1 MGGSKGID
9 GTEGGPLCSRNARPQ
24 KDGGERPGALLAR
37 RTRTVKRCSFDARS
51 KGQPWPL
58 PQWKVGESEGPR
70 LGEERVS
77 ARSGGR
83 VRMTRAVEVTPSIP
97 SRDSVR
103 KIGTGAR
110 CRRAVEI
117 DQATSLRG

>member
-1 MGGSKGID
+1 VAGNEES
-9 GTEGGPLCSRNARPQ
+9 PPCSRNARPQ
-24 KDGGERPGALLAR
+24 KYGEERPGALLAR

-58 PQWKVGESEGPR
+58 PQWKVEESEGPR

-83 VRMTRAVEVTPSIP
+83 VRMTRAIEVTPSIP
-97 SRDSVR
+97 P
-103 KIGTGAR
+103 
-110 CRRAVEI
+110 
-117 DQATSLRG
+117 RGE